1 MNSNATGI
9 ASSTLASTDTN
20 DAAAGM
26 GKLSG
31 RFALDVQGF
40 DAMRAQA
47 NKDPQAGLKQ
57 AAQQFDAVFT
67 QMMLKSM
74 RDATPSDSPFESN
87 DSKSFTAML
96 DQQLSQQMS
105 SKGIGVADMMLKQLQ
120 RNAGV
125 KPDAKTMGSSNAM
138 QMLNGMGGGS
148 GGAGGDMDANAG
160 NIAAMNAMAK
170 AYAAAQANKS
180 QASLNSGRGYTA
192 ADSIAAPAPGNGS
205 DKVNDFVDRLAAP
218 AQAASAA
225 TGISARFIIG
235 QAALESGWGKR
246 EIKYANGQTS
256 HNIFGIKATGG
267 WTGKTVDSVTTE
279 YVNGQPKKVVEKFR
293 AYDSYEDAL
302 TDYASVIKNN
312 PRYSPVVEASRD
324 VAGFAHGMQKAG
336 YATDPQYAKKLISI
350 MKQIV

>member
-1 MNSNATGI
+1 MNSNANGI
-9 ASSTLASTDTN
+9 ASSALASTDTSG
-20 DAAAGM
+20 AASGM
-26 GKLSG
+26 TKLSG

-125 KPDAKTMGSSNAM
+125 KPDAKTMGSTNAM
-138 QMLNGMGGGS
+138 QMLNGMGGGA
-148 GGAGGDMDANAG
+148 GAGGGDMDANAG

-180 QASLNSGRGYTA
+180 QAALNSRGYTA
-192 ADSIAAPAPGNGS
+192 ADSIDAPARGQGS

-225 TGISARFIIG
+225 TGIPARFIIG

-246 EIKYANGQTS
+246 EIKYANGETS

-293 AYDSYEDAL
+293 AYDSYEAAL

-312 PRYSPVVEASRD
+312 PRYAPVVDASRD

-350 MKQIV
+350 MRQIV

>member
-1 MNSNATGI
+1 MNSNTTSGI
-9 ASSTLASTDTN
+9 ASNTLASTDKS
-20 DAAAGM
+20 DGLS
-26 GKLSG
+26 KLSN

-47 NKDPQAGLKQ
+47 NANPQQGLKE
-57 AAQQFDAVFT
+57 AAKQFDAVFT

-105 SKGIGVADMMLKQLQ
+105 SKGIGVADMMLKQLM
-120 RNAGV
+120 RNSGAKDASSAGGMNG
-125 KPDAKTMGSSNAM
+125 ANA
-138 QMLNGMGGGS
+138 LSTLSGMANDS
-148 GGAGGDMDANAG
+148 GGDLNSNAG

-170 AYAAAQANKS
+170 AYAAAQANKNG
-180 QASLNSGRGYTA
+180 ASLDNSRGYTA
-192 ADSIAAPAPGNGS
+192 ADALEAPARGSGS
-205 DKVNDFVDRLAAP
+205 DKVNAFVDRLAAP

-225 TGISARFIIG
+225 TGIPARFIIG

-246 EIKYANGQTS
+246 EIKYANGDTS
-256 HNIFGIKATGG
+256 HNIFGIKATKD
-267 WTGKTVDSVTTE
+267 WTGKTVNSVTTE

-312 PRYSPVVEASRD
+312 PRYAPVVEASRD

-350 MKQIV
+350 MRQIV